1 MAKVA
6 QLVEQRF
13 VAPSVASSILVF
25 CPIYY
30 ALMAELVDAVDSKS
44 TVERHIGSSPIEGTI
59 DRKL

>member
-25 CPIYY
+25 CPI
-30 ALMAELVDAVDSKS
+30 LLCP
-44 TVERHIGSSPIEGTI
+44 HGGIGRRGRLKIYCRETYRFES
-59 DRKL
+59 D